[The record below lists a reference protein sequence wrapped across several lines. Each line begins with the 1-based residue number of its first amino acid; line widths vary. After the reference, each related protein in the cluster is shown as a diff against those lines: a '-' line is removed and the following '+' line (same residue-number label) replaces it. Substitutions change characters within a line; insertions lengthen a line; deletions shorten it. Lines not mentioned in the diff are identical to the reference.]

1 MTVCMQLLILHFL
14 SVIMNV
20 SPHYLKV
27 ATNNFPLVQLI
38 AESVT
43 GNYYYPINRLVC
55 SIYQGQRTRG
65 AKGAIAPY
73 FL

>member
-1 MTVCMQLLILHFL
+1 MQLLILGFL

-27 ATNNFPLVQLI
+27 VTNNFSIVQLI

-43 GNYYYPINRLVC
+43 DNYYYPINRLIC
-55 SIYQGQRTRG
+55 SIYQGQRG
-65 AKGAIAPY
+65 P
-73 FL
+73 

>member
-1 MTVCMQLLILHFL
+1 MKVCMQLLILHFL

-27 ATNNFPLVQLI
+27 VTNNFPIVQLI
-38 AESVT
+38 VQSVT
-43 GNYYYPINRLVC
+43 GNYYYLINRFIC

-65 AKGAIAPY
+65 QRGP
-73 FL
+73 